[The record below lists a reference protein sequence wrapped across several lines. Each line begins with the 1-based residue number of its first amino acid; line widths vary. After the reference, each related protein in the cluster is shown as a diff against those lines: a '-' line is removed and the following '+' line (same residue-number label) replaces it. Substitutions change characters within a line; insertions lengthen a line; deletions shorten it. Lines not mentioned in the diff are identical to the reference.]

1 MRMSSNFRNPC
12 MIRSDVPLSN
22 DQIAHYVP
30 SIFAEE
36 AHDSRSARYLYIPT
50 VQVLDALRAESSLP
64 RPGLSLHLVVARKR
78 TAY

>member
-12 MIRSDVPLSN
+12 MIRSDVALSN

-36 AHDSRSARYLYIPT
+36 SHDSRSARYLYIPT
-50 VQVLDALRAESSLP
+50 VQVPL
-64 RPGLSLHLVVARKR
+64 LSPVWMVNRK
-78 TAY
+78 

>member
-12 MIRSDVPLSN
+12 MIRSDVALSN

-36 AHDSRSARYLYIPT
+36 
-50 VQVLDALRAESSLP
+50 
-64 RPGLSLHLVVARKR
+64 
-78 TAY
+78 